1 MPKNYK
7 LSICIPTYNREQ
19 YLPELLDSILM
30 QQDAHLVEVA
40 ISDNASTDNTEALI
54 KNYQQRFANIV
65 YLKLPENLGP
75 DRNYFKS
82 VEIASGDYVWLM
94 GSDDKLG
101 DGSIS
106 QLLHAIESKKDIYL
120 QDRVECDINMKVK
133 GRRSW
138 WKKGT
143 KLDWDFSKDNLEA
156 YFNCCNSLGGVFSY
170 LSSIVVKRDR
180 WNSFIAPDEFYTT
193 AYSHVFTLLS
203 ILKEAGTLSLIENSQ
218 VYCRGDNDY
227 FAKDGACKR
236 IKLDFDGYFLV
247 QEKLDFHNS
256 SLLFV
261 LRREHSFK
269 RLIKIASV
277 CDSSSKKV
285 MREKLYMIGW
295 SGFHLKIS
303 ELMSFIYVIYRF
315 LIK

>member
-7 LSICIPTYNREQ
+7 LSICIPTYNREK

-101 DGSIS
+101 DGAIA

-133 GRRSW
+133 ARRSW
-138 WKKGT
+138 WEKGT
-143 KLDWDFSKDNLEA
+143 KADWDFSKDNLEE

-180 WNSFIAPDEFYTT
+180 WNSFIAPDEFYIT

-203 ILKEAGTLSLIENSQ
+203 VIKDNGTLCLINNSS
-218 VYCRGDNDY
+218 VYCRGGNDH
-227 FAKDGACKR
+227 FVKDGWCNRVLIDFVGYLKLEKYLGINNLIAILKKEHG
-236 IKLDFDGYFLV
+236 IKGVSGLYEGCIPNKHARKYMLVVGFSVLDV
-247 QEKLDFHNS
+247 
-256 SLLFV
+256 LFV
-261 LRREHSFK
+261 KIRSMLK
-269 RLIKIASV
+269 KIKNTSNGHI
-277 CDSSSKKV
+277 
-285 MREKLYMIGW
+285 R
-295 SGFHLKIS
+295 
-303 ELMSFIYVIYRF
+303 
-315 LIK
+315 